1 MDEVRKRAK
10 ENFNIAGFSP
20 MATVLTGVQKLLE
33 KGMTI
38 AEIKMLTGFGIQK
51 IDDVAEYMLM
61 AQDIEKVINEKL

>member
-1 MDEVRKRAK
+1 
-10 ENFNIAGFSP
+10 
-20 MATVLTGVQKLLE
+20 MATGLTGVQKLLE

-38 AEIKMLTGFGIQK
+38 AEIKMITGFRIQK